1 VVRRSAFTFI
11 ELIFAIVIIA
21 IAVVSL
27 PMMKQVIFK
36 GIDSAI
42 VQEAVFAAATELNE
56 VTTAHWDDNS
66 FDPANPDTFARVIDH
81 MGNCENNSSLPSYRY
96 MPGHIVQ
103 PLHRKCLDSNATTPA
118 DASVNNGVTSL
129 DDSAHGLNNI
139 FLNTTIDDTGY
150 KHHYDSNVTVT
161 RPAFFD
167 GQNDNDMKRIT
178 VTIVDSDTN
187 TIITSLYTYSA
198 NIGEID
204 FYKKEY

>member
-1 VVRRSAFTFI
+1 MVRRSAFTFI

-42 VQEAVFAAATELNE
+42 VQEAVFAAATELSE

-66 FDPANPDTFARVIDH
+66 FEPANPDTFARVIDH
-81 MGNCENNSSLPSYRY
+81 MGNCETNSSLPSYRY

-103 PLHRKCLDSNATTPA
+103 PLHRKCLDSNLTTPA
-118 DASVNNGVTSL
+118 DANVNGVSSL
-129 DDSAHGLNNI
+129 DDSAHGLTNI

-150 KHHYDSNVTVT
+150 KHHYDSNVTVG

-187 TIITSLYTYSA
+187 TIVTSLYTYSA

>member
-1 VVRRSAFTFI
+1 MVRRSAFTFI

-36 GIDSAI
+36 GIDGAI

-66 FDPANPDTFARVIDH
+66 FEPGSADTFARVIDH

-96 MPGHIVQ
+96 MPGQIVQ
-103 PLHRKCLDSNATTPA
+103 PLHRKCLDSNLTTPA
-118 DASVNNGVTSL
+118 DANVNGVVSL
-129 DDSAHGLNNI
+129 NDKAHNSTNI
-139 FLNTTIDDTGY
+139 FINTTINSTGY

-167 GQNDNDMKRIT
+167 GQNDNDMKLIK
-178 VTIVDSDTN
+178 VTITDSDTGK
-187 TIITSLYTYSA
+187 TLTSLRTYSA
-198 NIGEID
+198 NIGEVD
-204 FYKKEY
+204 FYKKAY